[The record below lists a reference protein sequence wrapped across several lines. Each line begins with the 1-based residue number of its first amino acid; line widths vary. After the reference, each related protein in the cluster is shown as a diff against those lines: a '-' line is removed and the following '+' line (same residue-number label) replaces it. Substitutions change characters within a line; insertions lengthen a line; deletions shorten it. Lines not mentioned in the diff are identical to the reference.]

1 MSVSGPSRLT
11 VAASGDPCA
20 TRWGTPEAAQRVLG
34 ESLRQLRHDAGL
46 TLREVAEP
54 LRGSEAKVS
63 RLERGA
69 GSPKER
75 DIEDLIVFFRVPD
88 EKARE
93 IRALLRQ
100 ARESPWWSQF
110 SDVTPSYLRRL
121 IGLEGS
127 AAGIH
132 TYENHVVPGLLQTEE
147 YARAVIRA
155 ALPQAD
161 LMTVERKV
169 ELRVSRQK
177 VLQSAQPPM
186 VRALLDEAILRRPVG
201 DYGVMWR
208 QLRHLREVARR
219 PSVRLRVVEFEQ
231 GTGRVPHYPITR
243 LHFGDGGPSEL
254 VYVEHLESATYVTR
268 PTELERYRSLLEEVG
283 EAASGWERT
292 EELLTGAIEEYRR
305 KDLGDRRARGRAR

>member
-1 MSVSGPSRLT
+1 MSASGPTRLP
-11 VAASGDPCA
+11 VASGDPLPP
-20 TRWGTPEAAQRVLG
+20 RWGTPEAAQRVLG
-34 ESLRQLRHDAGL
+34 ESLRQLRREAGL

-54 LRGSEAKVS
+54 LRGSAAKVS

-69 GSPKER
+69 SSPKER

-110 SDVTPSYLRRL
+110 SDVTPNYLRRL

-127 AAGIH
+127 AARIYA
-132 TYENHVVPGLLQTEE
+132 YENHVVPGLLQTEE

-155 ALPQAD
+155 ALPHAD
-161 LMTVERKV
+161 ETTVERKV

-177 VLQSAQPPM
+177 VLQAAQPPT

-208 QLRHLREVARR
+208 QLTHLRDVARR

-231 GTGRVPHYPITR
+231 GTGRVPHFPITR

-254 VYVEHLESATYVTR
+254 VYVEHLDSATYVTR
-268 PTELERYRSLLEEVG
+268 PAELERYRGLLEEINEV
-283 EAASGWERT
+283 ASGWERT
-292 EELLTGAIEEYRR
+292 EELLFEAIEEYRS
-305 KDLGDRRARGRAR
+305 KDGRRG